1 MKFIDWGNHEDAYNE
16 IKKWQIE
23 NSNFILK
30 IIFFKFYF

>member
-23 NSNFILK
+23 NKFHIKNNFL
-30 IIFFKFYF
+30 KFYF